1 MELRRGL
8 REAVGGGLGGGAPQG
23 LARAT
28 AALVE
33 RYRSGQPAAGGV
45 FLESAEDIA
54 AYAAY
59 RMPATFAAIAA
70 ALTQLREQWPGEEPR
85 SLLDVGAG
93 PGTAVWAAQAVW
105 PSLERALLLER

>member
-1 MELRRGL
+1 MDLRGDLRGALDAELGR
-8 REAVGGGLGGGAPQG
+8 VAPQR

-33 RYRSGQPAAGGV
+33 RYRSGQPGVGGV

-59 RMPATFAAIAA
+59 RMPAT
-70 ALTQLREQWPGEEPR
+70 LRR
-85 SLLDVGAG
+85 LRL
-93 PGTAVWAAQAVW
+93 
-105 PSLERALLLER
+105 R